1 MIRIDPGP
9 NPSDRRGPI
18 IYTLG
23 MDRVQ
28 ALVAAAR
35 RRLRLSAWLASW
47 CAAAAPALVLVLVL
61 VVERRLLG
69 VSSGIGVPSRGA
81 AAIAIMV
88 LGAMALA
95 GAIAAWRAWRHRW
108 DADAVALEVDLRL
121 GSGERLSTVRALL
134 ADPAAGGDPFARAAI
149 ADGVRWASDPALDAR
164 VRAAFPI
171 DVPSRWWIVP
181 SALAAVIAA
190 WTLVPQLERDASA
203 SDVARV
209 AAVRVPTAE
218 EARLERVIQEI
229 ERSPELAARLDAEL
243 EKARAALDEG
253 ANGPVRTPEQAAR
266 EAARRTSELQSR
278 LDELRDSA
286 DAKAARQLQ
295 DALAKLDLPKDDPA
309 VRDLAEALKQG
320 NFEAAKEAMKAVK
333 EKAASS
339 SGMSESDREKMAKA
353 LEDTARQ
360 LEQLAKDPAAMADAL
375 RQAGMDP
382 ELAKNADALRE
393 AIEKSGQLNESQ
405 KQALQQMAKAAE
417 SARERM
423 EKMGEQMRQSASQC
437 RNPGQSGESGAPSE
451 QSESSSGAEGGQD
464 AMSQMLSQ
472 AETERQM
479 AQAAEAAQG
488 QCQGGGMSEAEADR
502 ALQASSGSDAE
513 SDASGGRGR
522 KEGSG
527 GGHGVAEGG
536 DREVRKT
543 AFGTKF
549 QKQKGPR
556 QEGDVIARQLVAGQ
570 SPTGESRVALEQ
582 VAGAIASGYER
593 GTDDD
598 PVPAH
603 LREVHKRYFG
613 DLRRT
618 FEQRGVAPATAP
630 APRAPTP

>member
-1 MIRIDPGP
+1 
-9 NPSDRRGPI
+9 
-18 IYTLG
+18 

-35 RRLRLSAWLASW
+35 RRLRLSAWLSSW
-47 CAAAAPALVLVLVL
+47 SVAAVPALVVVLL
-61 VVERRLLG
+61 VVAERRLVG
-69 VSSGIGVPSRGA
+69 FSSAVGVPSRGA
-81 AAIAIMV
+81 GAFVLMV
-88 LGAMALA
+88 LTALALA
-95 GAIAAWRAWRHRW
+95 GAFAAWSALRRPM
-108 DADAVALEVDLRL
+108 DAEAVALDVDLRL
-121 GSGERLSTVRALL
+121 GSGERLSTARALMS
-134 ADPAAGGDPFARAAI
+134 DPAAGADPFARAAI
-149 ADGVRWASDPALDAR
+149 ADGVRWASDPGLDAR
-164 VRAAFPI
+164 LRSAFPI
-171 DVPSRWWIVP
+171 GVPARWWLAPAVL
-181 SALAAVIAA
+181 ALVLAT
-190 WTLVPQLERDASA
+190 WMLMPQLEAAEKA
-203 SDVARV
+203 SDVTV
-209 AAVRVPTAE
+209 AATVRVPTAE

-243 EKARAALDEG
+243 DKARAALEDG
-253 ANGPVRTPEQAAR
+253 ANGPVRTPEQSAR
-266 EAARRTSELQSR
+266 EAARRTAELQSR
-278 LDELRDSA
+278 LDELRESS
-286 DAKAARQLQ
+286 DAKAAQQLQ

-333 EKAASS
+333 ERAAAAS
-339 SGMSESDREKMAKA
+339 GLSEADREKMAKA
-353 LEDTARQ
+353 LEDTAKQ
-360 LEQLAKDPAAMADAL
+360 LEQLAKDPAAMAEAL
-375 RQAGMDP
+375 RKAGMDP
-382 ELAKNADALRE
+382 ELAKNADAMRE

-405 KQALQQMAKAAE
+405 KQALKQMAQASE
-417 SARERM
+417 SSRERM
-423 EKMGEQMRQSASQC
+423 EKMGEQMRQSASEC
-437 RNPGQSGESGAPSE
+437 RNPGQSGESGATAE
-451 QSESSSGAEGGQD
+451 QSESSGAEGGKD
-464 AMSQMLSQ
+464 SMGQMLSE
-472 AETERQM
+472 AEAQRQM
-479 AQAAEAAQG
+479 AQAAEAAEG

-502 ALQASSGSDAE
+502 ALQAAAGSDAE

-618 FEQRGVAPATAP
+618 FEQRGVKPATAP
-630 APRAPTP
+630 GAAGTGSASSGGAPAPTAAPAPSGAPAP